1 VVGTAAQTAA
11 SRGVNGRDCRPL
23 GAAGFACAFEETLPG
38 VSTMFVPVC
47 GATGELTAVLSL
59 TAPSIQLTRERVD
72 EFSRHHCRRRGTQA
86 NGLTTSGGVDGIGLH
101 PVGEIHV
108 SQPLDAGGES
118 LPHRVGL

>member
-1 VVGTAAQTAA
+1 M
-11 SRGVNGRDCRPL
+11 GRDCHPL

-72 EFSRHHCRRRGTQA
+72 EFSRHHCRSRGAQA
-86 NGLTTSGGVDGIGLH
+86 NGLTTTDGGVDGIGLH
-101 PVGEIHV
+101 PVGEIQV
-108 SQPLDAGGES
+108 SQPLGAGSES
-118 LPHRVGL
+118 LPRRVGL